1 MRFIHSLSTVFISLI
16 AVLGLASCQANA
28 GAPLQYL
35 VRQPSIGADH
45 PPVIIMMHGYGS
57 NESDLF
63 DLANAFPSEYLVISA
78 RGPITLGQDS
88 YAWYHLEFSNGT
100 RIINEQEE
108 AESRVKMTS
117 FVDYIAKLYQV
128 DTKRI
133 YLMGFS
139 QGAIMSYSMALS
151 SPTKYKGIIPLSG
164 RVLDTIKPTIKPS
177 EALSKLRVFIGH
189 GTQDNV
195 ITLNFAQDA
204 KTYLQSLG
212 VQVEYHEY
220 PMAHSIS
227 QSEMGDMLQWL
238 KQ

>member
-1 MRFIHSLSTVFISLI
+1 MRFVHSFSAVFILLI
-16 AVLGLASCQANA
+16 TAFGFISCQAFN
-28 GAPLQYL
+28 GSPLQYL
-35 VRQPSIGADH
+35 VRQPTIGAEH

-57 NESDLF
+57 NEADLF
-63 DLANAFPSEYLVISA
+63 DLANALPSEYLVISA

-108 AESRVKMTS
+108 TESRIKMNS
-117 FVDYIAKLYQV
+117 FIDYVAERYKVDS
-128 DTKRI
+128 KRI
-133 YLMGFS
+133 YLLGFS

-151 SPTKYKGIIPLSG
+151 APTKYKGIIPLSG
-164 RVLDTIKPTIKPS
+164 RILDTIKPTIKPS
-177 EALSKLRVFIGH
+177 DALSKLRVFVGH

-204 KTYLQSLG
+204 KSYLESLG

-227 QSEMGDMLQWL
+227 QPEMGDLLNWL
-238 KQ
+238 KK